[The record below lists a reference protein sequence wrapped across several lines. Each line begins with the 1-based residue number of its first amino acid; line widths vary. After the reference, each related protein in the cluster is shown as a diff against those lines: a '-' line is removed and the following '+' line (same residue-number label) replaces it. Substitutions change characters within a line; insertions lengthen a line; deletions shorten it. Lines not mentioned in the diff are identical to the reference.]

1 MVDDAIEISTNVF
14 ARTIT
19 LEVGWKLAKSKK
31 EKNTMTE
38 QNSVDRRRFLTAA
51 GAAVAGAGAMTCQA
65 PAKDV
70 VTIRKQAEIP
80 YNPDVLVVGGGPA
93 GIGAALG
100 AAGKGANTLMI
111 EHHAFF
117 GGVAAWCL
125 GMPINQMRP
134 ENKARSKVHE
144 LVLEKLRAYGD
155 QAVRV
160 GDHQLWCNVDYLKVA
175 VLDSL
180 DQLGCKYLVHT
191 RAIDAVVEGGRI
203 TGVVVATKR
212 GPAVIRAKAVVDCT
226 GDADV
231 AYYAGA
237 ETMKELGKLSP
248 ITLCLNLTNVTR
260 DQISKANIEDI
271 AGKARQKYPL
281 IPKRWD
287 LGTVSNGH
295 SFYINHAGTRDLGQF
310 DATDPVQRTQAECQ
324 SRRQV
329 LQMTLAMREFGGEA
343 LKDIE
348 LTGTGTQVGV
358 RETRRVKGPY
368 VLTEEDALTG
378 RKFDD
383 VIAWRSGFLDIG
395 FTRLSKMKIHDV
407 PYRAII
413 PEKVD
418 GLLMAG
424 RCISATHVA
433 AAAGKSMGNCVATG
447 HAAGIAAAMA
457 AKKGC
462 TPREVKVSQIQ
473 DALRADGVDLTR
485 GGEGQL
491 TDFVG

>member
-1 MVDDAIEISTNVF
+1 M
-14 ARTIT
+14 
-19 LEVGWKLAKSKK
+19 KK
-31 EKNTMTE
+31 ENT
-38 QNSVDRRRFLTAA
+38 VDRRRFLMAVGT
-51 GAAVAGAGAMTCQA
+51 GALGTRTRSASRHGVL
-65 PAKDV
+65 K
-70 VTIRKQAEIP
+70 IRKEATIP
-80 YNPDVLVVGGGPA
+80 YEPDVLVVGGGPA

-100 AAGKGANTLMI
+100 AAGKGADTLLI

-134 ENKARSKVHE
+134 GSKARSKVHE
-144 LVLEKLRAYGD
+144 LVIERLLSYGD

-160 GDHQLWCNVDYLKVA
+160 GQHQLWCNVDYLKVA
-175 VLDSL
+175 VLDAL
-180 DQLGCKYLVHT
+180 DQVGCKYLVHT
-191 RAIDAVVEGGRI
+191 RAIDAVVDGGRI

-237 ETMKELGKLSP
+237 ETMKETGSLSP

-260 DQISKANIEDI
+260 EEVRKANMAEI
-271 AGKARQKYPL
+271 AREARAKYPL
-281 IPKRWD
+281 IPKGWG
-287 LGTVSNGH
+287 LGKVSNSSG
-295 SFYINHAGTRDLGQF
+295 FYINHAGTRDMGQF

-329 LQMTLAMREFGGEA
+329 LQMALAMREFGGEELGA
-343 LKDIE
+343 IE
-348 LTGTGTQVGV
+348 LIGTGTQVGV
-358 RETRRVKGPY
+358 RETRRVRGPY
-368 VLTEEDALTG
+368 VLTEQDALSG
-378 RKFDD
+378 RKFGD

-395 FTRLSKMKIHDV
+395 FVRLSKMKIHDV
-407 PYRAII
+407 PYRAIL
-413 PEKVD
+413 PEKLE

-433 AAAGKSMGNCVATG
+433 ASAGKSMGNCVATG
-447 HAAGIAAAMA
+447 HAAGLAAALS

-462 TPREVKVSQIQ
+462 LPRELKVSQLQ

-485 GGEGQL
+485 GGQSQDELINTG
-491 TDFVG
+491 

>member
-1 MVDDAIEISTNVF
+1 MSEDNKVN
-14 ARTIT
+14 
-19 LEVGWKLAKSKK
+19 
-31 EKNTMTE
+31 
-38 QNSVDRRRFLTAA
+38 RRRFLAA
-51 GAAVAGAGAMTCQA
+51 AGAGAIGGLTR
-65 PAKDV
+65 PASAQSTL
-70 VTIRKQAEIP
+70 TIRRQAEIP
-80 YNPDVLVVGGGPA
+80 YKPDVLVVGGGPA

-100 AAGKGANTLMI
+100 AAATGANTLLI

-134 ENKARSKVHE
+134 GSKPRSKLHE
-144 LVLEKLRAYGD
+144 QLLAKLRAYGD

-160 GDHQLWCNVDYLKVA
+160 GEHQLWCNVDYLKVA
-175 VLDSL
+175 VLDAL
-180 DQLGCKYLVHT
+180 DEVGCKYLVHT
-191 RAIDAVVEGGRI
+191 RAIDAVVEGERI

-212 GPAVIRAKAVVDCT
+212 GPAVIRAKVIVDCT

-237 ETMKELGKLSP
+237 ETMKEVGSLSP
-248 ITLCLNLTNVTR
+248 MTLCLNLTNVTKEQVR
-260 DQISKANIEDI
+260 KAKIGDI
-271 AGKARQKYPL
+271 ARKAKKKYPL
-281 IPKRWD
+281 IPDGWG
-287 LGTVSNGH
+287 LGKVSNGS
-295 SFYINHAGTRDLGQF
+295 SFYINHAGTKNLGQF
-310 DATDPVQRTQAECQ
+310 DATDPVERTQAECQ

-329 LQMTLAMREFGGEA
+329 LQMTLSMREFGGEE

-348 LTGTGTQVGV
+348 LIGTGTQMGI

-368 VLTEEDALTG
+368 VLTEQDAQEG

-395 FTRLSKMKIHDV
+395 FVRLSKMKIHDV
-407 PYRAII
+407 PYRAIL
-413 PEKVD
+413 PEKLD

-433 AAAGKSMGNCVATG
+433 ASAGKSMGNCVATG
-447 HAAGIAAAMA
+447 HAAGLAAAMSVN
-457 AKKGC
+457 KRC
-462 TPREVKVSQIQ
+462 LPRELKVAQLQ

-485 GGEGQL
+485 GGESQDELDNRG
-491 TDFVG
+491 

>member
-1 MVDDAIEISTNVF
+1 VTQQNNV
-14 ARTIT
+14 
-19 LEVGWKLAKSKK
+19 
-31 EKNTMTE
+31 N
-38 QNSVDRRRFLTAA
+38 RRRFLKAA
-51 GAAVAGAGAMTCQA
+51 GVAVTGAGAVSTLTPSASAQGVL
-65 PAKDV
+65 K
-70 VTIRKQAEIP
+70 IRKQAAIP
-80 YNPDVLVVGGGPA
+80 YKPDVLVVGGGPA

-100 AAGKGANTLMI
+100 AAARGANTLLI

-134 ENKARSKVHE
+134 GSKPRSKVHE
-144 LVLEKLRAYGD
+144 LVLERLRAYGD

-160 GDHQLWCNVDYLKVA
+160 GQHQLWCNVDYLKVA
-175 VLDSL
+175 VLDAL
-180 DQLGCKYLVHT
+180 DQVGCKYLVHT
-191 RAIDAVVEGGRI
+191 RAIDTVVAGDRI

-212 GPAVIRAKAVVDCT
+212 GPAVISAKAVVDCT

-237 ETMKELGKLSP
+237 ETMKELGNLSP

-260 DQISKANIEDI
+260 EQVRKANMRGI
-271 AGKARQKYPL
+271 AGKAKKKYPL
-281 IPKRWD
+281 IPNGWG
-287 LGTVSNGH
+287 LGRISNSS

-310 DATDPVQRTQAECQ
+310 DATDPIQRTQAECQ

-329 LQMTLAMREFGGEA
+329 LQMTQAMREFGGEE

-348 LTGTGTQVGV
+348 LIGTGTQVGV
-358 RETRRVKGPY
+358 RETRRVKGSY
-368 VLTEEDALTG
+368 VLTEQDALTG

-395 FTRLSKMKIHDV
+395 FVRLSRMKIHDV
-407 PYRAII
+407 PYRSIL
-413 PEKVD
+413 PEKLE

-433 AAAGKSMGNCVATG
+433 ASAGKSMGNCVATG
-447 HAAGIAAAMA
+447 HAAGLAAAMSA
-457 AKKGC
+457 RKGC
-462 TPREVKVSQIQ
+462 VPRDLKVIELQ
-473 DALRADGVDLTR
+473 DALRADGVDLNR
-485 GGEGQL
+485 SGDEQKDLENKG
-491 TDFVG
+491 